1 MITFKRTSLEDFVKS
16 YNRTPSL
23 RDDINAFEGHIQAF
37 FSKAL
42 GGNGEEYQKNEINDL
57 LKKVFDY
64 DCNTKDRIDSAIYV
78 DGVAQVLIEV
88 KALGKSGFPKSP
100 DNPIS
105 TALSESVLYFLREFR
120 EGNNSIK
127 HIILCTPCEFF
138 IFDAKSFLIF
148 ERDKHIKKLHNNC
161 DAKKGTDTTTKKFY
175 SDLENH
181 LNGDFDGTLPFAYFN
196 LEEAIKSKKDLALIY
211 QLLSPQVLLKQQKT
225 IDANTLNKKFYDELL
240 YILGLKEEKDSN
252 SKITRIVPS
261 GVSGTMSG
269 AIKKRYESLNDED
282 IFALITTWNNRVL
295 FLRLL
300 ESLLISFNHI
310 SEKDRFLSG
319 EVIDSFEILDDLFFQ
334 VLAKKQSE
342 RDSGLKSIFKQI
354 PYLNSSL
361 FDKTPLEKEGKLI
374 ASIASN
380 EVKIFQNS
388 VLKSDKDYKSQTTL
402 PLLEYYLAFLQAY
415 DFTTTPKDIQDNVK
429 TNHDMLINSAV
440 LGLVFEK
447 LNGYKEGSFYTPS
460 FITSYMCED
469 AINRAIITRFNA
481 EYGWKCENLKGLEDT
496 FKSYIGDEDE
506 KEKFRKTFLSIRICD
521 PAVGSGHFLVS
532 ALNYLIYMAYRLR
545 IFGIGAEI
553 ALQND
558 ELLIY
563 HEGDIFQYT
572 KPKLSDSHAQDIQ
585 HSLFH
590 LKKSIIENCLFG
602 VDINPN
608 SCEITKLRLW
618 IELLKHSYYKIEDN
632 QITNE
637 LQTLPNIDINIK
649 CGNSLLSNH
658 PINSPFAT
666 SPTKKFTK
674 ELADQI
680 QKYKSAV
687 QRYKDSQSSKSE
699 IIDELEEIKTTL
711 IGHLSKNSQTSQSLR
726 QNLEIF
732 FNDYG
737 DEVFDIK
744 TDFGRDML
752 YIIRD
757 KKFSKQLRT
766 EPAPMDKK
774 GEKLLAQIKKDYE
787 ILESM
792 KHNNAFE
799 WRFEFPEVLDKDG
812 NFTGF
817 DCVIGNPPYISN
829 KGTKGKDELK
839 KAFGFSDDLYVHFFF
854 VAQKLAKQGGIIA
867 YITPNTFWTI
877 DSKRNLRELLF
888 SNQILAMVNSKNPFS
903 EAMVNTSITI
913 FSTQMPQ
920 KEMRFVDTLKSFDEQ
935 EIYSID
941 QKVFQEAGVFFIP
954 TPYNLAIKDKFAH
967 ALKPLYEKWWSF
979 IDSSDKI
986 AKNKAILQEYRQ
998 SLKSGDI
1005 TLMGLLT
1012 DGGVGLQTGNNGKF
1026 VGVREG
1032 SKEAKGAKEARAEK
1046 LYQAESKLNLGLQ
1059 SKKDALAFLAD
1070 KTEGEIWELFDDA
1083 KEKFGKDIF
1092 GQGLF
1097 RIISDSQIADV
1108 KSLSQDEKAN
1118 GINSP
1123 KCFVPYD
1130 KGDKDGNRWYLP
1142 TPYYIAWSRENVKQL
1157 QTDPKARWQGYKFFF
1172 REGFCWNNVLLPQK
1186 EESMF
1191 IKCRIKGKS
1200 INDVASMSLY
1210 NSEEASIDYTKF
1222 FVAILNSSFIFYF
1235 LKTFINNT
1243 VNLQINDI
1251 KQFPVIIPT
1260 QKQLE
1265 SFEKL
1270 FDRAY
1275 ASQVE
1280 KFQDG
1285 VDNEA
1290 YLLEI
1295 QKELDAMV
1303 YELYGLG
1310 SEEIELIERG

>member
-1 MITFKRTSLEDFVKS
+1 M
-16 YNRTPSL
+16 
-23 RDDINAFEGHIQAF
+23 
-37 FSKAL
+37 
-42 GGNGEEYQKNEINDL
+42 
-57 LKKVFDY
+57 
-64 DCNTKDRIDSAIYV
+64 
-78 DGVAQVLIEV
+78 
-88 KALGKSGFPKSP
+88 
-100 DNPIS
+100 
-105 TALSESVLYFLREFR
+105 
-120 EGNNSIK
+120 
-127 HIILCTPCEFF
+127 
-138 IFDAKSFLIF
+138 
-148 ERDKHIKKLHNNC
+148 
-161 DAKKGTDTTTKKFY
+161 
-175 SDLENH
+175 
-181 LNGDFDGTLPFAYFN
+181 
-196 LEEAIKSKKDLALIY
+196 KKDY
-211 QLLSPQVLLKQQKT
+211 
-225 IDANTLNKKFYDELL
+225 NTLNHAFYAELL
-240 YILGLKEEKDSN
+240 YILGLEEKKDKIVISKTKNTLAYLIKNQYN
-252 SKITRIVPS
+252 SLVEDDIISLLTIYNTRLV
-261 GVSGTMSG
+261 
-269 AIKKRYESLNDED
+269 
-282 IFALITTWNNRVL
+282 
-295 FLRLL
+295 FLRIL
-300 ESLLISFNHI
+300 EDTMISHDG
-310 SEKDRFLSG
+310 SYGGFLK
-319 EVIDSFEILDDLFFQ
+319 IDTIKNFSIVNDLFFE
-334 VLAKKQSE
+334 VLNTPKKE
-342 RDSGLKSIFKQI
+342 RREDLPHTFSKI

-361 FDKTPLEKEGKLI
+361 FDKTPLEREGNEIWRLDSREL
-374 ASIASN
+374 ALYPTSI
-380 EVKIFQNS
+380 
-388 VLKSDKDYKSQTTL
+388 LKTKDKNQTTL

-415 DFTTTPKDIQDNVK
+415 DFTTTPKDIQDNIK
-429 TNHDMLINSAV
+429 TNHDTLINSAV

-481 EYGWKCENLKGLEDT
+481 EYGWQCENLEELENT
-496 FKSYIGDEDE
+496 FKSYIGDQD
-506 KEKFRKTFLSIRICD
+506 KLEKFRKTFFSIRICD

-572 KPKLSDSHAQDIQ
+572 KPKLSGSHSQGIQ
-585 HSLFH
+585 QSLFN

-658 PINSPFAT
+658 PINSPFTT
-666 SPTKKFTK
+666 SPTLEFTK

-680 QKYKSAV
+680 QDYKSAV
-687 QRYKDSQSSKSE
+687 QRYKDSLSSKSE
-699 IIDELEEIKTTL
+699 IIDELEKIKTTL
-711 IGHLSKNSQTSQSLR
+711 GGHLSENSQTSQSLR
-726 QNLEIF
+726 KNLEIF

-737 DEVFDIK
+737 DEVFDRD
-744 TDFGRDML
+744 TDFGKDVLMEAMNHNYYFTPTL
-752 YIIRD
+752 I
-757 KKFSKQLRT
+757 SK

-817 DCVIGNPPYISN
+817 DCIIGNPPYISN

-967 ALKPLYEKWWSF
+967 ALKPLYEKWWSL
-979 IDSSDKI
+979 IESSDKI

-1005 TLMGLLT
+1005 TLMGLLA
-1012 DGGVGLQTGNNGKF
+1012 DGGQGLATANNGKF

-1032 SKEAKGAKEARAEK
+1032 SKEAQRTKEARAEK
-1046 LYQAESKLNLGLQ
+1046 LYQAESKLNLGLK
-1059 SKKDALAFLAD
+1059 SKKDALEFLAS
-1070 KTEGEIWELFDDA
+1070 KTEQEIWKLFDDA
-1083 KEKFGKDIF
+1083 KEKFGRDIF
-1092 GQGLF
+1092 GQGFLF

-1142 TPYYIAWSRENVKQL
+1142 TPYYIAWSRENVKFL
-1157 QTDPKARWQGYKFFF
+1157 KENSGKKGQGMPVVRNSQFYF
-1172 REGFCWNNVLLPQK
+1172 REGFCWSDINSTYL
-1186 EESMF
+1186 
-1191 IKCRIKGKS
+1191 KCRLKGKS
-1200 INDVASMSLY
+1200 VNDVSSMSMYAEALSEKY
-1210 NSEEASIDYTKF
+1210 FVCIINSRFMSKYVD
-1222 FVAILNSSFIFYF
+1222 
-1235 LKTFINNT
+1235 TFINNT
-1243 VNLQINDI
+1243 SHFQINDARQVPI
-1251 KQFPVIIPT
+1251 IIPT

>member
-16 YNRTPSL
+16 YNPTPPL

-42 GGNGEEYQKNEINDL
+42 GGNGEEYQKNEINSF
-57 LKKVFDY
+57 LKNVFDY

-78 DGVAQVLIEV
+78 DGIAQVLIEV

-105 TALSESVLYFLREFR
+105 TALSESILYFLREFR
-120 EGNNSIK
+120 ASNNSIK

-148 ERDKHIKKLHNNC
+148 KNDEHIKKLHENC

-181 LNGDFDGTLPFAYFN
+181 LNGDFEGTLPFVYFN
-196 LEEAIKSKKDLALIY
+196 LEEAIKDESKQDLALIY

-300 ESLLISFNHI
+300 ESLLVSFNHI

-361 FDKTPLEKEGKLI
+361 FDKTPLEKDGKLI

-388 VLKSDKDYKSQTTL
+388 VLKSDKDYKDKTTL

-429 TNHDMLINSAV
+429 TNHDTLINSAV

-496 FKSYIGDEDE
+496 FKSYIGDQD
-506 KEKFRKTFLSIRICD
+506 KLEKFRKTFLSLRICD

-563 HEGDIFQYT
+563 HGGDIFQYT
-572 KPKLSDSHAQDIQ
+572 KPKLSDSHAQGIQ
-585 HSLFH
+585 QSLFH

-658 PINSPFAT
+658 PINSPFTT
-666 SPTKKFTK
+666 SPTLDFTK

-680 QKYKSAV
+680 QDYKSAV
-687 QRYKDSQSSKSE
+687 QRYKDSLSSKSE
-699 IIDELEEIKTTL
+699 IIDELEKIKTTL
-711 IGHLSKNSQTSQSLR
+711 IGHLSENSQTSQSLR
-726 QNLEIF
+726 KNLESF
-732 FNDYG
+732 VKVYG
-737 DEVFDIK
+737 AGVFDIK
-744 TDFGRDML
+744 TDFGKDML
-752 YIIRD
+752 MEAMNHNYYFTPTLI
-757 KKFSKQLRT
+757 SK

-799 WRFEFPEVLDKDG
+799 WRFEFPEVLDNDG
-812 NFTGF
+812 NFIGF
-817 DCVIGNPPYISN
+817 DCIIGNPPYMQVP
-829 KGTKGKDELK
+829 KGIYSKTTYPHSEGQDKGKQNLYKVFIEHAYNIIIPDGIFSLIVSHSIMCDLSSSFTRKMLLTKTTMHEVIEFPEKAPTKGGQVFESATQGTCIITATKTLPRPNH
-839 KAFGFSDDLYVHFFF
+839 AF
-854 VAQKLAKQGGIIA
+854 KL
-867 YITPNTFWTI
+867 
-877 DSKRNLRELLF
+877 
-888 SNQILAMVNSKNPFS
+888 
-903 EAMVNTSITI
+903 SIH
-913 FSTQMPQ
+913 
-920 KEMRFVDTLKSFDEQ
+920 
-935 EIYSID
+935 
-941 QKVFQEAGVFFIP
+941 
-954 TPYNLAIKDKFAH
+954 N
-967 ALKPLYEKWWSF
+967 
-979 IDSSDKI
+979 
-986 AKNKAILQEYRQ
+986 
-998 SLKSGDI
+998 
-1005 TLMGLLT
+1005 
-1012 DGGVGLQTGNNGKF
+1012 
-1026 VGVREG
+1026 
-1032 SKEAKGAKEARAEK
+1032 
-1046 LYQAESKLNLGLQ
+1046 
-1059 SKKDALAFLAD
+1059 
-1070 KTEGEIWELFDDA
+1070 
-1083 KEKFGKDIF
+1083 
-1092 GQGLF
+1092 
-1097 RIISDSQIADV
+1097 
-1108 KSLSQDEKAN
+1108 
-1118 GINSP
+1118 
-1123 KCFVPYD
+1123 
-1130 KGDKDGNRWYLP
+1130 DGNTIKKLEFL
-1142 TPYYIAWSRENVKQL
+1142 TIAQE
-1157 QTDPKARWQGYKFFF
+1157 
-1172 REGFCWNNVLLPQK
+1172 
-1186 EESMF
+1186 
-1191 IKCRIKGKS
+1191 RI
-1200 INDVASMSLY
+1200 
-1210 NSEEASIDYTKF
+1210 
-1222 FVAILNSSFIFYF
+1222 
-1235 LKTFINNT
+1235 
-1243 VNLQINDI
+1243 
-1251 KQFPVIIPT
+1251 
-1260 QKQLE
+1260 LE
-1265 SFEKL
+1265 VYEKL
-1270 FDRAY
+1270 FEIPFIKNEKELTLIDRLRHGNKIPLKDFIQFSRQGNINTKNLKDIE
-1275 ASQVE
+1275 SQKETDALLAKGEDCYQYNLELNKRFAIPTHPLVIKAIE
-1280 KFQDG
+1280 TNLNQNIIVLQGIANMNNKTR
-1285 VDNEA
+1285 VIA
-1290 YLLEI
+1290 TLLESKNTKI
-1295 QKELDAMV
+1295 VFLHSVKILFLQNVREAKFILGLLNSKVLDWLFRKTSSNNNV
-1303 YELYGLG
+1303 NSYELEALPIPKIDSANQGIADKIIALVDEILATKDKNPKADIVKQEKQINKLVYTLYNLTDK
-1310 SEEIELIERG
+1310 EIELVEKG

>member
-1 MITFKRTSLEDFVKS
+1 MIIFKHISLEDFVKS
-16 YNRTPSL
+16 YNPTPPL

-42 GGNGEEYQKNEINDL
+42 GSSGEEYQKNEINSF
-57 LKKVFDY
+57 LKNVFDY
-64 DCNTKDRIDSAIYV
+64 DCNTKDRIDSAIYA
-78 DGVAQVLIEV
+78 DGIAQVLIEV

-105 TALSESVLYFLREFR
+105 TALSESILYFLREFR
-120 EGNNSIK
+120 ASNNSIK

-148 ERDKHIKKLHNNC
+148 ERDKHIKELHNNC

-181 LNGDFDGTLPFAYFN
+181 LNGDFEGTLPFVYFN
-196 LEEAIKSKKDLALIY
+196 LQEAIKSEKDLALIY

-240 YILGLKEEKDSN
+240 YILGLKEKKDSN

-261 GVSGTMSG
+261 GVSGTMSD
-269 AIKKRYESLNDED
+269 AITTAFDTITWED
-282 IFALITTWNNRVL
+282 TFALITTWNNRVL

-300 ESLLISFNHI
+300 ESLLVSFNHI
-310 SEKDRFLSG
+310 SEAERFLG
-319 EVIDSFEILDDLFFQ
+319 VKKDGDLKIKSFSTLNSLFFQ
-334 VLAKKQSE
+334 VLAKRPEDRGNAEEIKPFS
-342 RDSGLKSIFKQI
+342 KI

-361 FDKTPLEKEGKLI
+361 FDKTPLERDGKLI

-388 VLKSDKDYKSQTTL
+388 ILKPKYKDKTTL

-415 DFTTTPKDIQDNVK
+415 DFTTTPKDIQDNIK
-429 TNHDMLINSAV
+429 TNHDTLINSAV

-496 FKSYIGDEDE
+496 FKSYIGDQD
-506 KEKFRKTFLSIRICD
+506 KLEKFRKTFLSIRICD

-572 KPKLSDSHAQDIQ
+572 KPKLSGSHSQGIQ
-585 HSLFH
+585 QSLFN

-618 IELLKHSYYKIEDN
+618 IELLKHSYYIPTKEG

-658 PINSPFAT
+658 PINSPFTT
-666 SPTKKFTK
+666 SPTLEFTK

-680 QKYKSAV
+680 QDYKSAV
-687 QRYKDSQSSKSE
+687 QRYKDSLSSKSE
-699 IIDELEEIKTTL
+699 IIDELEEIKATL
-711 IGHLSKNSQTSQSLR
+711 GGHLSENSQTSQSLR
-726 QNLEIF
+726 KNLKIF

-737 DEVFDIK
+737 DEVFDID

-752 YIIRD
+752 SIIRD
-757 KKFSKQLRT
+757 KNFPKQLRT
-766 EPAPMDKK
+766 EPTPMDKK

-799 WRFEFPEVLDKDG
+799 WRFEFPEVLDNDG

-817 DCVIGNPPYISN
+817 DCVIGNPPYMQVPKGIYSKTTYPHSEGQDKN
-829 KGTKGKDELK
+829 KQNLYKVFIEHAYNIIIPDGIFSLIVSHSIMCDLSSSFTRKMLLTKTTMHEVIEFPEKAPTKGGQVFESATQGTCIITATKTLPRPNH
-839 KAFGFSDDLYVHFFF
+839 AF
-854 VAQKLAKQGGIIA
+854 KL
-867 YITPNTFWTI
+867 
-877 DSKRNLRELLF
+877 
-888 SNQILAMVNSKNPFS
+888 
-903 EAMVNTSITI
+903 SIH
-913 FSTQMPQ
+913 
-920 KEMRFVDTLKSFDEQ
+920 
-935 EIYSID
+935 
-941 QKVFQEAGVFFIP
+941 
-954 TPYNLAIKDKFAH
+954 N
-967 ALKPLYEKWWSF
+967 
-979 IDSSDKI
+979 
-986 AKNKAILQEYRQ
+986 
-998 SLKSGDI
+998 
-1005 TLMGLLT
+1005 
-1012 DGGVGLQTGNNGKF
+1012 
-1026 VGVREG
+1026 
-1032 SKEAKGAKEARAEK
+1032 
-1046 LYQAESKLNLGLQ
+1046 
-1059 SKKDALAFLAD
+1059 
-1070 KTEGEIWELFDDA
+1070 
-1083 KEKFGKDIF
+1083 
-1092 GQGLF
+1092 
-1097 RIISDSQIADV
+1097 
-1108 KSLSQDEKAN
+1108 
-1118 GINSP
+1118 
-1123 KCFVPYD
+1123 
-1130 KGDKDGNRWYLP
+1130 DGNTIKKLEFL
-1142 TPYYIAWSRENVKQL
+1142 TIAQE
-1157 QTDPKARWQGYKFFF
+1157 
-1172 REGFCWNNVLLPQK
+1172 
-1186 EESMF
+1186 
-1191 IKCRIKGKS
+1191 RI
-1200 INDVASMSLY
+1200 
-1210 NSEEASIDYTKF
+1210 
-1222 FVAILNSSFIFYF
+1222 
-1235 LKTFINNT
+1235 
-1243 VNLQINDI
+1243 
-1251 KQFPVIIPT
+1251 
-1260 QKQLE
+1260 LE
-1265 SFEKL
+1265 VYEKL
-1270 FDRAY
+1270 FEIPFIKNEKELTLIDRLRHGNKIPLKDFIQFSRQGNINTKNLKDIE
-1275 ASQVE
+1275 SQKETDALLAKGEDCYQYNLELNKRFAIPTHPLVIKAIE
-1280 KFQDG
+1280 TNLNQNIIVLQGIANMNNKTR
-1285 VDNEA
+1285 VIA
-1290 YLLEI
+1290 TLLESKNTKI
-1295 QKELDAMV
+1295 VFLDSVKILFLQNVREAKFILGLLNSKV
-1303 YELYGLG
+1303 LDWLFRKTSSNNNVNSYELEALPIPKIDSANQGIADKIIALVDEILATKDKNPKADITKQEKQIDKLVYTLYNLTD
-1310 SEEIELIERG
+1310 EEIELIEKG

>member
-16 YNRTPSL
+16 YNPTPPL

-42 GGNGEEYQKNEINDL
+42 GGSGEEYQKNEINSF
-57 LKKVFDY
+57 LKNVFDY

-78 DGVAQVLIEV
+78 DGIAQVLIEV

-105 TALSESVLYFLREFR
+105 TALSESILYFLREFR
-120 EGNNSIK
+120 ASNNSIK

-148 ERDKHIKKLHNNC
+148 KNDEHIKKLHENC

-181 LNGDFDGTLPFAYFN
+181 LNGDFEGTLPFVYFN
-196 LEEAIKSKKDLALIY
+196 LEEAIKDESKQDLALIY

-240 YILGLKEEKDSN
+240 YILGLKEKKDSN

-361 FDKTPLEKEGKLI
+361 FDKTPLEKDGKLI

-388 VLKSDKDYKSQTTL
+388 VLKSDKDYKDKTTL

-429 TNHDMLINSAV
+429 TNHDTLINSAV

-481 EYGWKCENLKGLEDT
+481 EYGWKCENLEELENI
-496 FKSYIGDEDE
+496 FKSYIGDQD
-506 KEKFRKTFLSIRICD
+506 KLEKFKKTFLSIRICD

-585 HSLFH
+585 QSLFN

-632 QITNE
+632 QITDE

-680 QKYKSAV
+680 QDYKSAV
-687 QRYKDSQSSKSE
+687 QRYKDSLSSKSE
-699 IIDELEEIKTTL
+699 IIDELEKIKTTL

-726 QNLEIF
+726 KNLESF

-799 WRFEFPEVLDKDG
+799 WRFEFPEVLDNDG

-817 DCVIGNPPYISN
+817 DCVIGNPPY
-829 KGTKGKDELK
+829 GVELSDAEKEKYK
-839 KAFGFSDDLYVHFFF
+839 KIYGSKSSDTAQLFIFQADKILKPQGINSFIVPKALTFATNWKQIRDFLQDDLRQIIDCGKAWSYVLLEMIIFSK
-854 VAQKLAKQGGIIA
+854 VKQSPTES
-867 YITPNTFWTI
+867 YITGF
-877 DSKRNLRELLF
+877 L
-888 SNQILAMVNSKNPFS
+888 S
-903 EAMVNTSITI
+903 E
-913 FSTQMPQ
+913 
-920 KEMRFVDTLKSFDEQ
+920 DE
-935 EIYSID
+935 
-941 QKVFQEAGVFFIP
+941 
-954 TPYNLAIKDKFAH
+954 
-967 ALKPLYEKWWSF
+967 
-979 IDSSDKI
+979 
-986 AKNKAILQEYRQ
+986 
-998 SLKSGDI
+998 
-1005 TLMGLLT
+1005 
-1012 DGGVGLQTGNNGKF
+1012 
-1026 VGVREG
+1026 
-1032 SKEAKGAKEARAEK
+1032 
-1046 LYQAESKLNLGLQ
+1046 
-1059 SKKDALAFLAD
+1059 
-1070 KTEGEIWELFDDA
+1070 
-1083 KEKFGKDIF
+1083 
-1092 GQGLF
+1092 
-1097 RIISDSQIADV
+1097 
-1108 KSLSQDEKAN
+1108 SLSQVLEIDKKHIGLFDVYLNDLKKEEVEL
-1118 GINSP
+1118 GIRIRN
-1123 KCFVPYD
+1123 KCLHSLAD
-1130 KGDKDGNRWYLP
+1130 CG
-1142 TPYYIAWSRENVKQL
+1142 ENVWGDVFFKKIANEGKYSVFGGKEIQRYYTKGVKGYICEDLKVSHKAFVQDNSVLMQRLIAHVENPLPHIIMIGTILENYDDIRIVNTIHQIVCKKEIPNKYVLALLHSKFLNWYCYRFVFAKAIRSFQFSAEIAKRIPIPKIDSANQSIADKIIALVEEILEKKKQDSA
-1157 QTDPKARWQGYKFFF
+1157 TDTT
-1172 REGFCWNNVLLPQK
+1172 EL
-1186 EESMF
+1186 ESQ
-1191 IKCRIKGKS
+1191 
-1200 INDVASMSLY
+1200 INKLVYTLY
-1210 NSEEASIDYTKF
+1210 NLTD
-1222 FVAILNSSFIFYF
+1222 
-1235 LKTFINNT
+1235 
-1243 VNLQINDI
+1243 
-1251 KQFPVIIPT
+1251 
-1260 QKQLE
+1260 
-1265 SFEKL
+1265 
-1270 FDRAY
+1270 
-1275 ASQVE
+1275 
-1280 KFQDG
+1280 
-1285 VDNEA
+1285 
-1290 YLLEI
+1290 
-1295 QKELDAMV
+1295 
-1303 YELYGLG
+1303 
-1310 SEEIELIERG
+1310 EEIELIEKG